1 MGNDH
6 EIGGSRSLAQS
17 GLRRLMLRLP
27 EQRRRLQVLLGSTSW
42 PYFDELFAAYDEAC
56 IALEA
61 FRHDNASSHIIEEY
75 ELVSAEL
82 EADILRELDRV
93 IVWPSD

>member
-1 MGNDH
+1 MGSDH
-6 EIGGSRSLAQS
+6 EIDGSRSLAQS

-42 PYFDELFAAYDEAC
+42 PYFHELLAAYDEAC
-56 IALEA
+56 LALEA
-61 FRHDNASSHIIEEY
+61 FRRDDASWLIIKEY

-93 IVWPSD
+93 IVWPRD

>member
-27 EQRRRLQVLLGSTSW
+27 QQRRRLQVLLGSTSW
-42 PYFDELFAAYDEAC
+42 PYFHELLAAYDEAC
-56 IALEA
+56 LALEA
-61 FRHDNASSHIIEEY
+61 FRRDNASGLIIKEY